1 MKKSTRFL
9 LITTLNI
16 LGILSI
22 ASGIMYSSLQKKAS
36 KKTILVVVEQK
47 QIQKEIDANI
57 KLKNLTIEINTPL
70 SIKIVD
76 YLESAVSDEVLANL
90 KLNTSSVDVT
100 KVGTYSYTV
109 TYKKKVYKALI
120 TVKETPKS
128 TESLQ
133 SITLKTLNIKVGTIP
148 PTDISNY
155 IIEPLT
161 DEVKSTMI
169 IDLSNV
175 NVNKP
180 GSYQY
185 TIKYNNSIYTGTITV
200 TNDQPTLAPSKEET
214 LPTEPKE
221 DTNQEKQ
228 QEEVKENS

>member
-90 KLNTSSVDVT
+90 KLDTSSVDVT

-161 DEVKSTMI
+161 DEVKSTML

-221 DTNQEKQ
+221 DTNQEQ

>member
-90 KLNTSSVDVT
+90 KLDTSSVDVT

-128 TESLQ
+128 TENLQ

-221 DTNQEKQ
+221 DTNQEQ

>member
-90 KLNTSSVDVT
+90 KLDTSSVDVT

-161 DEVKSTMI
+161 DEVKNTMI

-221 DTNQEKQ
+221 DNNQEKQ

>member
-90 KLNTSSVDVT
+90 KLDTSSVDVT

-161 DEVKSTMI
+161 DEVKSTML

-200 TNDQPTLAPSKEET
+200 TNDQPTLAPSKEEA

-221 DTNQEKQ
+221 DNNQEKQ

>member
-90 KLNTSSVDVT
+90 KLDTSSVDVT

-109 TYKKKVYKALI
+109 TYKQKVYKSLI

-221 DTNQEKQ
+221 DTNQEQ

>member
-90 KLNTSSVDVT
+90 KLDTSSVDVT

-109 TYKKKVYKALI
+109 TYK
-120 TVKETPKS
+120 
-128 TESLQ
+128 
-133 SITLKTLNIKVGTIP
+133 
-148 PTDISNY
+148 
-155 IIEPLT
+155 
-161 DEVKSTMI
+161 
-169 IDLSNV
+169 
-175 NVNKP
+175 
-180 GSYQY
+180 
-185 TIKYNNSIYTGTITV
+185 
-200 TNDQPTLAPSKEET
+200 
-214 LPTEPKE
+214 
-221 DTNQEKQ
+221 
-228 QEEVKENS
+228 

>member
-90 KLNTSSVDVT
+90 KLDTSSVDVT

-161 DEVKSTMI
+161 DEVKSTML

-221 DTNQEKQ
+221 DNNQEKQ

>member
-221 DTNQEKQ
+221 DTNQEQ

>member
-90 KLNTSSVDVT
+90 KLDTSSVDVT

-161 DEVKSTMI
+161 DEVKSTML